1 MRVLLGSGGIGTEE
15 RRSKYRDLIS
25 DHFRDSDNVVFI
37 PLATHDHEGRTARL
51 KESLGPIGAK
61 FHGLNV
67 DHGVE
72 QILAADGVYMGGGNS
87 FLLNRDLH
95 RYGLIDSLRDVVR
108 QGMPY
113 LGVSA
118 GSNVACPTMMTTN
131 DMPIVMP
138 SSYEALGIVPFQIN
152 PHYYPGKIT
161 FFSEGE
167 SNDHFGESRRQRIS
181 EYHQHESI
189 PVLGL
194 WEGSYVEWDG
204 ARGRLIG
211 RARAFFR
218 DSEPVEFEDGALFD
232 GNLALE

>member
-15 RRSKYRDLIS
+15 RRLRYRDLIS
-25 DHFRDSDNVVFI
+25 NHFRDPENVVFI
-37 PLATHDHEGRTARL
+37 PLATHDHERRTTRL
-51 KESLGPIGAK
+51 KESLGPMGAR
-61 FHGLNV
+61 FRGL
-67 DHGVE
+67 DLDCGVE

-87 FLLNRDLH
+87 FLLNMYLH
-95 RYGLIDSLRDVVR
+95 KYGLIDALRDVVK
-108 QGMPY
+108 QGIPY

-138 SSYEALGIVPFQIN
+138 PSYEALGIVPFQIN

-161 FFSEGE
+161 FYSEGE
-167 SNDHFGESRRQRIS
+167 RHDHFGESRQQRIS
-181 EYHQHESI
+181 EYHQHEAI

-204 ARGRLIG
+204 SRGRLIG
-211 RARAFFR
+211 RARAFFL
-218 DSEPVEFEDGALFD
+218 DLEPVNFDDGAIFD
-232 GNLALE
+232 GSLTLE